1 MSYKFQFNCLKFSF
15 IGAFLLLF
23 QLVNAQSFNDS
34 ELSSLLT
41 SKQKQLGGNFV
52 AVITNADTSIYK
64 KEAGD
69 VHSTKTVLP
78 IGDCS
83 QLITAM
89 LVMKFVEEGKI
100 SLDDK
105 IATYIPS
112 FARYNKN
119 YITIRHCLS
128 HYTGIKQEKAGA
140 RYAKKFKSLEE
151 LADHFASREIDYN
164 AGEAFNY
171 GLAGPNIAGRVLE
184 VVGKRKFEV
193 LVKQYLLS
201 PLGMRRTNFNNTDF
215 SAVRPADGAN
225 STAED
230 MAILVRVLLNKGTYK
245 GKQVLSSESVDE
257 LFKIHTTSGVIKIA
271 SRLTEGMPYTLA
283 GWGNTTTNDSAASI
297 SLFDF
302 EGNTL
307 TIDMCKQYGYVSLVK
322 EPQRLEGA
330 IVTKEIKAITDKEFK
345 SQCP

>member
-1 MSYKFQFNCLKFSF
+1 MSYKFGFNCLNFSF
-15 IGAFLLLF
+15 LGVFLLLF
-23 QLVNAQSFNDS
+23 QFTQAQQFDGS
-34 ELSSLLT
+34 EMETLFT

-52 AVITNADTSIYK
+52 AVVTTPDTIVYRKNSG
-64 KEAGD
+64 ET
-69 VHSTKTVLP
+69 HSSKTVLP

-89 LVMKFVEEGKI
+89 LVMKFVEEGKL

-105 IATYIPS
+105 VASYIPA

-128 HYTGIKQEKAGA
+128 HYTGIRQEKAGA
-140 RYAKKFKSLEE
+140 RLVKKFKTLEE
-151 LADHFASREIDYN
+151 LADNMASREIDYN
-164 AGEAFNY
+164 AGEAFSY
-171 GLAGPNIAGRVLE
+171 GLAGPNIAGRILE
-184 VVGKRKFEV
+184 IVGKRKFEV

-215 SAVRPADGAN
+215 TAVRPADGAN

-230 MAILVRVLLNKGTYK
+230 LSILVRVLLNKGAYK
-245 GKQVLSSESVDE
+245 GKQVLTSESVEE
-257 LFKIHTTSGVIKIA
+257 LLKIHTTSGVIKTA
-271 SRLTEGMPYTLA
+271 SKLTEGMPYTLA
-283 GWGNTTTNDSAASI
+283 GWGNAGAEDNATTI

-307 TIDMCKQYGYVSLVK
+307 TIDLCRKYGYISLLQQP
-322 EPQRLEGA
+322 ERLEA
-330 IVTKEIKAITDKEFK
+330 ATITKGIKSITDEAFK
-345 SQCP
+345 TECR